1 MATNLQIEDSF
12 NNIFGVKHYSVKVL
26 KKKENIF
33 KFIVSVL
40 AYALFIW
47 LLLIGGTLLLYVAD
61 IKIRA
66 AKGDYSAPAFN
77 AYVVLSGSMLPEI
90 AIKDIVVTKKVPAE
104 ELEVGDI
111 ITFIAP
117 DSRYGGISITH
128 RILDKYYDESIGS
141 YTYRTKGDNNNISDR
156 TYVKFDDIEGK
167 LVQKVSN
174 VGNIVLLLK
183 NKVVIIIVL
192 LIFYILYIHNINVE
206 EKRLLRKEKRRS
218 LKEKYEKKRK

>member
-12 NNIFGVKHYSVKVL
+12 NNIFGVKHYNVKVL

-33 KFIVSVL
+33 KFTVSVL
-40 AYALFIW
+40 SYALFIW

-128 RILDKYYDESIGS
+128 RILDKYYDEAIGS
-141 YTYRTKGDNNNISDR
+141 YTYRTKGDNNNVADSSLVPNNNIL
-156 TYVKFDDIEGK
+156 GK
-167 LVQKVSN
+167 VILKIPKLGYIQD
-174 VGNIVLLLK
+174 LLSSKGGL
-183 NKVVIIIVL
+183 IIVV
-192 LIFYILYIHNINVE
+192 LIPCLAILSYDIMKILKKVGQ
-206 EKRLLRKEKRRS
+206 KTKLIKE
-218 LKEKYEKKRK
+218 

>member
-12 NNIFGVKHYSVKVL
+12 NNIFGVKHYNVKVL

-33 KFIVSVL
+33 KYTVTVL
-40 AYALFIW
+40 SYALFIW

-128 RILDKYYDESIGS
+128 RILDKYYDEAIGS
-141 YTYRTKGDNNNISDR
+141 YTYRTKGDNNNVADSALVPNNNIL
-156 TYVKFDDIEGK
+156 GK
-167 LVQKVSN
+167 VILKIPKLGYIQD
-174 VGNIVLLLK
+174 LLSSK
-183 NKVVIIIVL
+183 GG
-192 LIFYILYIHNINVE
+192 LIFVVLIPCLAILSYDIMKILKKVGQ
-206 EKRLLRKEKRRS
+206 KTKLIKE
-218 LKEKYEKKRK
+218 